1 MSLRAMAGQ
10 VAVVSIHKK
19 RYSTD
24 AAVLRLSEAI
34 PNTRRRLLRFA
45 RNDIRNSMLN
55 IFKRLWQVN
64 WAEQWQYRANLIMYI
79 LYWLVSPI
87 IYLAVWTSIAASK
100 GDVKGFTANDF
111 VTYYMILLICDQLTS
126 NIIIHIFAY
135 KVQDGSLSGE
145 LVKPIHPMLTNA
157 LVNDI
162 AFKTLN
168 MMVLIPIWIVLALLF
183 KPDFASVT
191 LNGILTAIPALL
203 LGYAINFLLSGL
215 ITSLAFWT
223 MRVYSI
229 HEFYYALILLFAGQ
243 FVPLKLMPE
252 LIQTI
257 ARFLPFQLLMYLPI
271 QMIQGN
277 LSADEIVQG
286 YITGIVWFV
295 VALTLFRWVWRE
307 GVKRYSAVGA

>member
-1 MSLRAMAGQ
+1 
-10 VAVVSIHKK
+10 
-19 RYSTD
+19 
-24 AAVLRLSEAI
+24 
-34 PNTRRRLLRFA
+34 
-45 RNDIRNSMLN
+45 MLN

-87 IYLAVWTSIAASK
+87 IYLAVWSSIATAN
-100 GDVKGFTANDF
+100 GDVQGLTANDF
-111 VTYYMILLICDQLTS
+111 VTYYMILLIVDQFTS

-145 LVKPIHPMLTNA
+145 LIKPIHPMLTNT

-168 MMVLIPIWIVLALLF
+168 LVVLTPIWIVLALLF
-183 KPDFASVT
+183 KPDFASVSMSGV
-191 LNGILTAIPALL
+191 LLAIPAVL
-203 LGYAINFLLSGL
+203 LGYMINFLFSGA

-223 MRVYSI
+223 TRVFSI

-243 FVPLKLMPE
+243 FVPLQLMPE
-252 LIQTI
+252 VIQNV
-257 ARFLPFQLLMYLPI
+257 ARFLPFQLFIYLPI
-271 QMIQGN
+271 QIIQGN
-277 LSADEIVQG
+277 LNMSEILQG
-286 YITGIVWFV
+286 YVTGLLWLA
-295 VALTLFRWVWRE
+295 VAMASFRLVWRE

>member
-1 MSLRAMAGQ
+1 
-10 VAVVSIHKK
+10 
-19 RYSTD
+19 
-24 AAVLRLSEAI
+24 
-34 PNTRRRLLRFA
+34 
-45 RNDIRNSMLN
+45 MLN

-87 IYLAVWTSIAASK
+87 IYLAVWTSIATAN
-100 GDVKGFTANDF
+100 GDVNGLTANDF
-111 VTYYMILLICDQLTS
+111 ITYYMILLICDQVTS

-145 LVKPIHPMLTNA
+145 LIKPIHPMLTNT

-168 MMVLIPIWIVLALLF
+168 LIVLTPIWIVLALLF
-183 KPDFASVT
+183 KPDFASVSIG
-191 LNGILTAIPALL
+191 GILLSIPALL
-203 LGYAINFLLSGL
+203 LGYMINFLLSGA

-223 MRVYSI
+223 TRVYSI

-243 FVPLKLMPE
+243 FVPLQLMPE
-252 LIQTI
+252 LIQNI
-257 ARFLPFQLLMYLPI
+257 ARFLPFQLFMYLPI
-271 QMIQGN
+271 QIILGN
-277 LSADEIVQG
+277 LSPNEILQG
-286 YITGIVWFV
+286 YITGVIWLMA
-295 VALTLFRWVWRE
+295 ALALFRLVWRE